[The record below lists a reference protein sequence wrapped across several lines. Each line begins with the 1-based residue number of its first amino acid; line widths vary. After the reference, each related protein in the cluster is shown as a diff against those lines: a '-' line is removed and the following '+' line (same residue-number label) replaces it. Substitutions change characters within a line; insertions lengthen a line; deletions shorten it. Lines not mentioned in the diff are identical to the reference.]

1 MDKDFIMKIISENV
15 INGENIVAHIIDTI
29 LNMTEHNPVSLSGI
43 LGISLKK
50 LILKKGFSTDE
61 VSLIVN
67 LGSTLSIN

>member
-1 MDKDFIMKIISENV
+1 MKIISENV
-15 INGENIVAHIIDTI
+15 INGENIAAHIIDTI

>member
-1 MDKDFIMKIISENV
+1 MKIVS
-15 INGENIVAHIIDTI
+15 ENIVNDESFAARVIDTI

-50 LILKKGFSTDE
+50 LILKKGFSSDE

-67 LGSTLSIN
+67 LGSTLSIH